1 MAEPLSLILKNRF
14 KKRMKRDEIL
24 IISLTLIGLASFLTW
39 FGYLTFGIFQNSK
52 PIIWETPITGVINDL
67 NQYKGF
73 TYILLEQEN
82 EYWKIDSSSNHD
94 YSEPFIADF
103 LRKGDFLE
111 KSKCSDTLY
120 IIRDNQKFHFLI
132 GDQLY
137 NSKTRSKEF
146 IEYWRNQRRI
156 ITEKSD
162 CK

>member
-1 MAEPLSLILKNRF
+1 
-14 KKRMKRDEIL
+14 MKRDEIL
-24 IISLTLIGLASFLTW
+24 IMSMSLIGFASLLVW
-39 FGYLTFGIFQNSK
+39 FGYLSFGIFQNSK
-52 PIIWETPITGVINDL
+52 PIILETPITGVINDL
-67 NQYKGF
+67 YQYKGF

-82 EYWKIDSSSNHD
+82 EYWKIDGSSNYD

-103 LRKGDFLE
+103 LLKGDFLE
-111 KSKCSDTLY
+111 KNKCSDTLF
-120 IIRDNQKFHFLI
+120 IKRDNQKFHFLI
-132 GDQLY
+132 GDVLY